1 MRQKKRA
8 FPLPSVTTLLSS
20 SSQSPDIIAVTCSN
34 CRAVGFTG
42 YVRER
47 EPKPQTSSVCL
58 FFYYSVLS
66 VFFFCHFWALWIFG
80 NINVELSLQ
89 SCLYQNSFIVGLHTQ
104 KHKAGL
110 CFAEWQAEIIIRTNA
125 SVFPAGWKS
134 WREVHISIKIMQS
147 VALCFHSGRDTVRFP
162 SINLA
167 LCCFIASSLLNSS
180 IRKMHFHGSFRK
192 WPVF

>member
-1 MRQKKRA
+1 MWENEN
-8 FPLPSVTTLLSS
+8 
-20 SSQSPDIIAVTCSN
+20 QSPKWAVFVYFFIIRFC
-34 CRAVGFTG
+34 
-42 YVRER
+42 
-47 EPKPQTSSVCL
+47 Q
-58 FFYYSVLS
+58 
-66 VFFFCHFWALWIFG
+66 FFFCHFWALWIFG

-147 VALCFHSGRDTVRFP
+147 VALRFHSGSDTVRFP